1 MPSVDLAVS
10 RPWLA
15 SELNERSFR
24 PPMSVTRPT
33 LIFLPAGAAAVEV
46 VPEAEAPAVEVVR
59 EAEAPDVEVELL
71 SSEPQPA
78 AAMRMPAAPMAAMA
92 RRVERAR
99 TCERTPSGIERDC

>member
-1 MPSVDLAVS
+1 MPSVDWAVS

-33 LIFLPAGAAAVEV
+33 LIFLPAGAAAVDV
-46 VPEAEAPAVEVVR
+46 VPEAA
-59 EAEAPDVEVELL
+59 APDDVVELL

-78 AAMRMPAAPMAAMA
+78 AAMRMPVMPIAAMT

-99 TCERTPSGIERDC
+99 TCERTPSGIERD